1 MGQELTLEEK
11 TTLLHLARETIQA
24 ALNHKSKALSL
35 ETLPP
40 NLQEEGAAFVTLTLH
55 GNLRGCIGSL
65 VAHRPLAL
73 DIQQNAL
80 AAAFEDPRFPPV
92 SEKELAFLEIEISVL
107 SPSQPLSFESPE
119 DLLQKLQP
127 EIDGV
132 VLAHGY
138 HRATF
143 LPQVWEQLPDPE
155 EFLGHLCRK
164 AGLPANAWRWPDIEI
179 STYHV
184 EKFEEA

>member
-107 SPSQPLSFESPE
+107 SPSLPLSFESPE

-155 EFLGHLCRK
+155 EFLGHLCWK